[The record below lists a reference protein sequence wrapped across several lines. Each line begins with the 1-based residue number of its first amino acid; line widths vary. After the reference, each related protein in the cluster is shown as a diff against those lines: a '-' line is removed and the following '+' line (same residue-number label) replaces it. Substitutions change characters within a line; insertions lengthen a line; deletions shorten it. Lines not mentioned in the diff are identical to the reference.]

1 MRAPSLCENAIRIDR
16 GDSCA
21 SHQSEKMIADRKKY
35 WIGGYKECSNAKLAK
50 TCKRRRRILPERQRK
65 LVVESCQDAYN
76 GKMPGRSARCCTLK
90 HSSQPRTSKRIC
102 PTVLQAAAN
111 AADRR

>member
-21 SHQSEKMIADRKKY
+21 SHQSEKIADRKKY

-50 TCKRRRRILPERQRK
+50 TASAAS
-65 LVVESCQDAYN
+65 ESCQSGSGSWWPSRARTRIMARCPGAPHAAAPEAQLSAQDVETNLRDGA
-76 GKMPGRSARCCTLK
+76 PGRSECGR
-90 HSSQPRTSKRIC
+90 
-102 PTVLQAAAN
+102 
-111 AADRR
+111 